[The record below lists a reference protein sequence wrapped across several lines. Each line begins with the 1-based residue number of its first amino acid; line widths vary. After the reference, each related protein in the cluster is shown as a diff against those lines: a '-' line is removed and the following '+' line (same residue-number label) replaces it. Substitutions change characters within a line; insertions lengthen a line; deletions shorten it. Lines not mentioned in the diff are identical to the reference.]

1 MGSSRTRHYPASHG
15 VDEWIT
21 GFDRGLRT
29 LTGTHQAARPNP
41 AEDMAEA
48 DLTEQERSHVAALMR
63 VNHAGEVCAQAL
75 YEGQAL
81 MALDTKAKA
90 SLMSA
95 SAEEQD
101 HLVWCRSRLRELDS
115 RPSLLDPVF
124 FGLSFALGAA
134 AGLMGDRV
142 SLGFVEAT
150 EDQVVQHL
158 DEHLQTLPQRDEKS
172 RKVLEAMRADE
183 SRHGAKA
190 LADGGQEFPKSV
202 KRVMRGLAKVMTKT
216 TYHF

>member
-1 MGSSRTRHYPASHG
+1 
-15 VDEWIT
+15 
-21 GFDRGLRT
+21 
-29 LTGTHQAARPNP
+29 
-41 AEDMAEA
+41 
-48 DLTEQERSHVAALMR
+48 
-63 VNHAGEVCAQAL
+63 
-75 YEGQAL
+75 
-81 MALDTKAKA
+81 
-90 SLMSA
+90 
-95 SAEEQD
+95 
-101 HLVWCRSRLRELDS
+101 
-115 RPSLLDPVF
+115 
-124 FGLSFALGAA
+124 
-134 AGLMGDRV
+134 MGDRV

-158 DEHLQTLPQRDEKS
+158 DEHLQTLPQHDEKS